1 MTQLEVIV
9 IEFISLPDNAN
20 GAVLLNG
27 QCALHLLCLPA
38 LHLRVHHVVPGL
50 RAHFLDGFSD
60 GLSSL
65 LNIFVKGEAVVLHD
79 LYLHELISAQFAQQ
93 VSEHCLA
100 FDSETQL
107 EDFDSVTHFLCL
119 SGGLLRFRTFQAF
132 FVVLLEVNLKG
143 LESRVKVN
151 DVIVFDAEFCD
162 LLRFIDLAVGG
173 PNDTLD
179 GVDPLEGAFK
189 IQRAVLP
196 CRQND
201 IESIDLEML
210 GLLKGVLVYSTT
222 SAFR

>member
-9 IEFISLPDNAN
+9 IEFISLADNAN

-60 GLSSL
+60 GLPSL
-65 LNIFVKGEAVVLHD
+65 LNILLKGEAVVLHD
-79 LYLHELISAQFAQQ
+79 LYLHELISAEFSQQ
-93 VSEHCLA
+93 ISEHGLA

-107 EDFDSVTHFLCL
+107 EDFDSMTHFLCL
-119 SGGLLRFRTFQAF
+119 SGGLLRFRAFQAF

-143 LESRVKVN
+143 LESRVEVN
-151 DVIVFDAEFCD
+151 YVIVFYSEFYH
-162 LLRFIDLAVGG
+162 LLRFINLAVRR
-173 PNDTLD
+173 PNDALD
-179 GVDPLEGAFK
+179 GVYPLEGAFK

-201 IESIDLEML
+201 IESIDLEVL